1 MYLFSGFF
9 HANSVSACRGVLV
22 SHYLY
27 YSYLTSDL
35 LPLLTLEVSRNIQ
48 DLIANSVTPGTRYGH
63 LMAWHVWVQFIDDR
77 IPPLDLYLF
86 DMTHRERVMS
96 VLDFIVWLNGDG
108 RRTGAIQKILS
119 GVKFMFKCN
128 AVSQEAID
136 DSSIRSAMSGLGA
149 SDSSIDLKK
158 APSQSLLWALPLHN
172 YARCRFWLSSHLD
185 YKMTYIA
192 AAIGFNFSLRIGE
205 IAKSATYNKAPKF
218 FPDHRFYFC
227 DICLEDSLDPNVTYS
242 FSKYKSISPRPII
255 SVVIFV
261 KNSSKTSGRIHP
273 DGKPYFLGPVGSAE
287 EIEIFH
293 DFIDWMEL
301 CGHNLDEEPIASRLH
316 PTTQKFKRAT
326 AKEITMMLRE
336 VGADHDL
343 EGFTGK
349 SLRGGASSAFTAA
362 GYSDSVILNSVG
374 HKSLPSNQHYQSGS
388 LSANKYALGTGEVI
402 SITDVRRTQAII
414 KLTKDPKTKRA

>member
-1 MYLFSGFF
+1 M
-9 HANSVSACRGVLV
+9 
-22 SHYLY
+22 SHYSY
-27 YSYLTSDL
+27 YSYSISDL
-35 LPLLTLEVSRNIQ
+35 LPAFTLEVSRNIQ

-63 LMAWHVWVQFIDDR
+63 QMAWHVWVQFIDCR
-77 IPPLDLYLF
+77 IPPVDLYLF

-96 VLDFIVWLNGDG
+96 VLNFIVWLDIDG
-108 RRTGAIQKILS
+108 RKQGAIQKILS
-119 GVKFMFKCN
+119 GVKFTFKCN
-128 AVSQEAID
+128 AVSSDPLD
-136 DSSIRSAMSGLGA
+136 DPSVRSAMSGLEAGNT
-149 SDSSIDLKK
+149 SIDLKK
-158 APSQSLLWALPLHN
+158 APSQSLLWALPLNN
-172 YARCRFWLSSHLD
+172 YARCRYWLSSHLD
-185 YKMTYIA
+185 YKMTYLA
-192 AAIGFNFSLRIGE
+192 ASLGFNFSLRIGE
-205 IAKSATYNKAPKF
+205 IAKSATYNKAPKYLL
-218 FPDHRFYFC
+218 DHRFYFC
-227 DICLEDSLDPNVTYS
+227 DICLEDSLDPSITYS
-242 FSKYKSISPRPII
+242 FSKYKSIFPRPII

-273 DGKPYFLGPVGSAE
+273 DGKPYFLGPVGTAE
-287 EIEIFH
+287 EIELFN

-301 CGHNLDEEPIASRLH
+301 CGHDLDEEPIASRVH
-316 PTTQKFKRAT
+316 PTTHKFKRAT
-326 AKEITMMLRE
+326 AKEITMMLKD

>member
-1 MYLFSGFF
+1 M
-9 HANSVSACRGVLV
+9 
-22 SHYLY
+22 SHYSY
-27 YSYLTSDL
+27 YSYPISDL
-35 LPLLTLEVSRNIQ
+35 LLAFTLEVSRNIQ

-63 LMAWHVWVQFIDDR
+63 QMAWHVWVQFIDCR
-77 IPPLDLYLF
+77 IPPVDLYLF

-96 VLDFIVWLNGDG
+96 VLNFIVWLDIDG
-108 RRTGAIQKILS
+108 RKQGAIQKILS
-119 GVKFMFKCN
+119 GVKFTFKCN
-128 AVSQEAID
+128 AVSSDPLD
-136 DSSIRSAMSGLGA
+136 DPSVRSAMSGLEAGNT
-149 SDSSIDLKK
+149 SIDLKK
-158 APSQSLLWALPLHN
+158 APSQSLLWALPLNN
-172 YARCRFWLSSHLD
+172 YARCRYWLSSHLD
-185 YKMTYIA
+185 YKMTYLA
-192 AAIGFNFSLRIGE
+192 ASLGFNFSLRIGE
-205 IAKSATYNKAPKF
+205 IAKSATYNKAPKYF
-218 FPDHRFYFC
+218 LDHRFYFC
-227 DICLEDSLDPNVTYS
+227 DICLEDSLDPSITYS
-242 FSKYKSISPRPII
+242 FSKYKSIFPRPII

-273 DGKPYFLGPVGSAE
+273 DGKPYFLGPVGTAE
-287 EIEIFH
+287 EIELFN

-301 CGHNLDEEPIASRLH
+301 CGHDLDEEPIASRVH
-316 PTTQKFKRAT
+316 PTTHKFKRAT
-326 AKEITMMLRE
+326 AKEITMMLKD

>member
-9 HANSVSACRGVLV
+9 HANFCCCLSCVPM
-22 SHYLY
+22 SHYSY
-27 YSYLTSDL
+27 YSYSISDL
-35 LPLLTLEVSRNIQ
+35 LPAFTLEVSRNIQ

-63 LMAWHVWVQFIDDR
+63 QMAWHVWVQFIDCR
-77 IPPLDLYLF
+77 IPPVDLYLF

-96 VLDFIVWLNGDG
+96 VLNFIVWLDGDG
-108 RRTGAIQKILS
+108 RRQGAIQKILS
-119 GVKFMFKCN
+119 GVKFTFKCN
-128 AVSQEAID
+128 AVSSDPLD
-136 DSSIRSAMSGLGA
+136 DPSVRSAMSGLEAGNT
-149 SDSSIDLKK
+149 SIDLKK
-158 APSQSLLWALPLHN
+158 APSQSLLWALPLNN
-172 YARCRFWLSSHLD
+172 YARCRYWLSSHLD
-185 YKMTYIA
+185 YKMTYLA
-192 AAIGFNFSLRIGE
+192 ASLGFNFSLRIGE
-205 IAKSATYNKAPKF
+205 IAKSATYNKAPKYLL
-218 FPDHRFYFC
+218 DHRFYFC
-227 DICLEDSLDPNVTYS
+227 DICLEDSLDPSITYS
-242 FSKYKSISPRPII
+242 FSKYKSIFPRPII

-273 DGKPYFLGPVGSAE
+273 DGKPYFLGPVGTAE
-287 EIEIFH
+287 EIELFN

-301 CGHNLDEEPIASRLH
+301 CGHDLDEEPIASRVH
-316 PTTQKFKRAT
+316 PTTHKFKRAT
-326 AKEITMMLRE
+326 AKEITMMLKD

>member
-1 MYLFSGFF
+1 M
-9 HANSVSACRGVLV
+9 
-22 SHYLY
+22 SHYSY
-27 YSYLTSDL
+27 YSYPISDL
-35 LPLLTLEVSRNIQ
+35 LLAFTLEVSRNIQ

-63 LMAWHVWVQFIDDR
+63 QMAWHVWVQFIDCR
-77 IPPLDLYLF
+77 IPPVDLYLF

-96 VLDFIVWLNGDG
+96 VLNFIVWLDIDG
-108 RRTGAIQKILS
+108 RKQGAIQKILS
-119 GVKFMFKCN
+119 GVKFTFKCN
-128 AVSQEAID
+128 AVSSDPLD
-136 DSSIRSAMSGLGA
+136 DPSVRSAMSGLEAGNT
-149 SDSSIDLKK
+149 SIDLKK
-158 APSQSLLWALPLHN
+158 APSQSLLWALPLNN
-172 YARCRFWLSSHLD
+172 YARCRYWLSSHLD
-185 YKMTYIA
+185 YKMTYLA
-192 AAIGFNFSLRIGE
+192 ASLGFNFSLRIGE
-205 IAKSATYNKAPKF
+205 IAKSATYNKAPKYLL
-218 FPDHRFYFC
+218 DHRFYFC
-227 DICLEDSLDPNVTYS
+227 DICLEDSLDPSITYS
-242 FSKYKSISPRPII
+242 FSKYKSIFPRPII

-273 DGKPYFLGPVGSAE
+273 DGKPYFLGPVGTAE
-287 EIEIFH
+287 EIELFN

-301 CGHNLDEEPIASRLH
+301 CGHDLDEEPIASRVH
-316 PTTQKFKRAT
+316 PTTHKFKRAT
-326 AKEITMMLRE
+326 AKEITMMLKD